1 MGRCKHVMAANLCL
15 SRVGFAFRLS
25 ACAHALCIVRLS
37 IDGGHSAILSST
49 GVLYT
54 FGSGATGELGH
65 GSEVTELVPEA
76 GGAEAQAQ
84 AGADAEVGLDKLLP
98 TEVSSLVRQGLFV
111 CEVVCGENYMAAA
124 CLLPCGRGGSY

>member
-15 SRVGFAFRLS
+15 SRVGFAFLS

-65 GSEVTELVPEA
+65 GSEVTASPVSRAPAARKAAIESVVP
-76 GGAEAQAQ
+76 
-84 AGADAEVGLDKLLP
+84 P
-98 TEVSSLVRQGLFV
+98 TTMQPLGSPHR
-111 CEVVCGENYMAAA
+111 AAT
-124 CLLPCGRGGSY
+124 CGRGRTCHVRACA